1 MKRALK
7 LAGVATGGV
16 VVILLLAIGTVYG
29 ASRSRQTA
37 TFTAAPADFPIP
49 TDPASIAEGDR
60 LFDARGCSDCHGEDG
75 GGRVR
80 IDDPALGRFVS
91 ANLTHFASADAATW
105 SRAVRDGLRADGT
118 PLMFMPAAELNPM
131 PDRELGAIIAY
142 VRTLPR
148 VDAELPPQT
157 VGPIARLVD
166 LMGGFPLFPAHDVDH
181 RARPAD
187 IPPGRNP
194 DMGAYLVRGCT
205 GCHGA
210 HLSGG
215 PIPGAPV
222 EEVGIP
228 VNLTFHAT
236 GLAGWSEAD
245 FRTALREGRTRD
257 GATLSPTFMPW
268 QTTLRFMSDE
278 EIGAVYDYLQ
288 TVPHR
293 PEGER

>member
-7 LAGVATGGV
+7 LAGVAAASLVAVLLLGAGGV
-16 VVILLLAIGTVYG
+16 YA
-29 ASRSRQTA
+29 ASHRRQTA
-37 TFTAAPADFPIP
+37 TFDAPAVDFPIP
-49 TDPASIAEGDR
+49 SDAASVAEGDR

-75 GGRVR
+75 AGRVR
-80 IDDPALGRFVS
+80 LDDPALGRFVS
-91 ANLTHFASADAATW
+91 ANLTQFASADAAAW

-118 PLMFMPAAELNPM
+118 PLMFMPAAELSPM

-142 VRTLPR
+142 VRTLPP
-148 VDAELPPQT
+148 VENELPVST
-157 VGPIARLVD
+157 VGPIARVVD
-166 LMGGFPLFPAHDVDH
+166 LLGGFPLFPAHDVDH
-181 RARPAD
+181 AAPREE
-187 IPPGRNP
+187 IPPGRSLA
-194 DMGAYLVRGCT
+194 MGAYIVRGCT

-222 EEVGIP
+222 EQVGTPPNI
-228 VNLTFHAT
+228 TFHAS

-245 FRTALREGRTRD
+245 LRTALRDGTTPDGR
-257 GATLSPTFMPW
+257 TLSPTFMPW
-268 QTTLRFMSDE
+268 RTTFSRLTDE
-278 EIGAVYDYLQ
+278 EIGAVHDYLR